1 MTPGS
6 LILLHPP
13 HATAGAWG
21 GLPEL
26 LRSYG
31 LDVIAPDIR
40 EGGGM
45 RYVARASLVISAAGP
60 NVPLVLVGRGAAGP
74 LLPAVAAAQRA
85 AHRPIGGYV
94 FVDADLPVHRRPSG
108 PDHDGHDH
116 GHDHGHGNGN
126 AFGPAEGAVPVPADW
141 PEAPCGY
148 LSTRD
153 EQNPPI
159 RQARLRGWPI
169 RTPHAHSGGDIAR
182 ALNDLIAAL

>member
-21 GLPEL
+21 ELPEM

-94 FVDADLPVHRRPSG
+94 FVDAELPVHRG
-108 PDHDGHDH
+108 PAGPVHDGHGH
-116 GHDHGHGNGN
+116 GHEGAHGRGNGLDP
-126 AFGPAEGAVPVPADW
+126 GGAEAPVPADW

-148 LSTRD
+148 LNTRD
-153 EQNPPI
+153 EQAPPV
-159 RQARLRGWPI
+159 RQARLRGWQV
-169 RTPHAHSGGDIAR
+169 RTQHDRADGDVAR
-182 ALNDLIAAL
+182 ALNELITAL